1 MTHPIRRLIGLILCN
16 TPFTACIVL
25 AYWQGGLEAVLT
37 LAGALVGMVVV
48 SVLTLVGYW
57 LVMTREG

>member
-1 MTHPIRRLIGLILCN
+1 MTHPIRRLIGAVLCTTPLTSCIL
-16 TPFTACIVL
+16 L

-37 LAGALVGMVVV
+37 LAGAFAGMVVV

-57 LVMTREG
+57 LLTTGEG